1 MLGHNK
7 YKIMSKLDNKPHRL
21 VVYSLDELLELEIPE
36 RQYLLS
42 PWLQSQGLCM
52 IYSTRGFGKTWVSLE
67 IAYAVATGGQFLSW
81 KTENPAG
88 VLYIDGETAL
98 GDLQNRVKQIDMRVS
113 NKLEIPIKFLA
124 RDAQE
129 ADFPNLSTS
138 DGQSQIESLIRD
150 DIKLVILDNLS
161 TLFRSGKEYESDSW
175 LPIQNW
181 LLSLRSMGK
190 SVLLIHHAGKGG
202 QQRGTSRREDVLDTV
217 ISLKRPTD
225 YKNEEGVRIEFHFE
239 KCRSLLGDE
248 VKEFEARL
256 TSKADKEGIQLH
268 KWTCKSLKD
277 STYDSVCRLANE
289 GLDNWEIAQDLD
301 IHKSTVSRY
310 VQSGKGNGTIKPCNS

>member
-1 MLGHNK
+1 
-7 YKIMSKLDNKPHRL
+7 
-21 VVYSLDELLELEIPE
+21 
-36 RQYLLS
+36 
-42 PWLQSQGLCM
+42 
-52 IYSTRGFGKTWVSLE
+52 
-67 IAYAVATGGQFLSW
+67 
-81 KTENPAG
+81 
-88 VLYIDGETAL
+88 
-98 GDLQNRVKQIDMRVS
+98 MRVG
-113 NKLEIPIKFLA
+113 NKLQTPLKFLA

-129 ADFPNLSTS
+129 ADFPNLSTAE
-138 DGQSQIESLIRD
+138 GQRQIESLIKD

-256 TSKADKEGIQLH
+256 VSKINKEGIKLH
-268 KWTCKSLKD
+268 EWTRKSLQD
-277 STYDSVCRLANE
+277 STYESVCRLANE
-289 GLDNWEIAQDLD
+289 GLSNWEIVKDLD

-310 VQSGKGNGTIKPCNS
+310 VLTGKAEGAIKPCNS

>member
-1 MLGHNK
+1 
-7 YKIMSKLDNKPHRL
+7 MSKQDDLRPPL

-67 IAYAVATGGQFLSW
+67 IAYVVASGGQFLSW
-81 KTENPAG
+81 KFENPTG
-88 VLYIDGETAL
+88 VLYIDGEMAL
-98 GDLQNRVKQIDMRVS
+98 GDLQERAKQIDMRES
-113 NKLEIPIKFLA
+113 KELQAPLKFLTRA
-124 RDAQE
+124 PQE
-129 ADFPNLSTS
+129 ADFPDLSTIE
-138 DGQSQIESLIRD
+138 GQNQIESLIKD

-161 TLFRSGKEYESDSW
+161 TLLRSGKEYESDSW

-181 LLSLRSMGK
+181 LLSLRSLNK

-217 ISLKRPTD
+217 ITMKRPKG
-225 YKNEEGVRIEFHFE
+225 YKEQDGECLEFYFE
-239 KCRSLLGDE
+239 KNRALYGDE
-248 VKEFEARL
+248 VKPFEARL
-256 TSKADKEGIQLH
+256 ESNTNDDGIEIF
-268 KWTCKSLKD
+268 KWTCKSLED
-277 STYDSVCRLANE
+277 STFDTVCGLSNE
-289 GLDNWEIAQDLD
+289 GLENWEISQELE

-310 VQSGKGNGTIKPCNS
+310 VKRGKEEGTIKPCNS